1 MITTIKEQWASHT
14 DTTLTGYLV
23 DSNKSVP
30 LAEGNR
36 DYQECLRAIA
46 GTDEYEDNAIVPSV
60 AYTPLEILQWE
71 DTQDVAQAKQ
81 NIDKTNVTMTIDMFQ
96 LLSPSEQTA
105 MEEFRAKNLA
115 MINGTEP
122 VMPMLSPALQVI
134 VDKFN

>member
-1 MITTIKEQWASHT
+1 MITTIKEQWASPA
-14 DTTLTGYLV
+14 DSTLTGYLV

-60 AYTPLEILQWE
+60 AYTPFEILQWE
-71 DTQDVAQAKQ
+71 DAQNVAQAKQ

-96 LLSPSEQTA
+96 LLSPAEQA
-105 MEEFRAKNLA
+105 EMEHYRAKNLDV
-115 MINGTEP
+115 INGTEP
-122 VMPMLSPALQVI
+122 VVPVLSPALQAM
-134 VDKFN
+134 VDKYN